1 MSVAV
6 AVVGAATN
14 ALMHCQQIGF
24 IPICAGLA
32 QLDNVLQGRRRRKR
46 RRREFISH
54 KHFDTLCPQC
64 CARVPTNFQLPS
76 GYQRERKA
84 N

>member
-1 MSVAV
+1 MSVV
-6 AVVGAATN
+6 VVVVGAATN

-32 QLDNVLQGRRRRKR
+32 QLDNDLQGRRRRR

-54 KHFDTLCPQC
+54 KHFDTLCP
-64 CARVPTNFQLPS
+64 
-76 GYQRERKA
+76 
-84 N
+84 